1 MAPEALAA
9 LEGDL
14 RALNGMALLRRTEF
28 SRVDL
33 DFVLG
38 LDCYGQVKGRNTD
51 DADATV
57 PLFLLPSP
65 SAPSHEAADAD
76 GGGGGKS
83 STACDHTGPG
93 CAHHHEHAHTW
104 EVITLAI
111 VAPGLEVDVDRV
123 RRWLGRLLWREEE
136 EEEAE
141 GEGEQQ
147 QGHGRRLGR
156 QTEIYRMKG
165 VLAVA
170 GSGAVHILQAVH
182 ETFEVEPSRALTWG
196 EGTLP
201 RECRVV
207 VIGKGLD
214 EGALR
219 RGLLA
224 TSAGEWV

>member
-33 DFVLG
+33 DFVVG
-38 LDCYGQVKGRNTD
+38 LDCYGQVKGR

-57 PLFLLPSP
+57 PLFLLPPP
-65 SAPSHEAADAD
+65 SATSHEAADPD
-76 GGGGGKS
+76 GGGSGES
-83 STACDHTGPG
+83 NTACDHTGPG
-93 CAHHHEHAHTW
+93 CAHHEHAHTR
-104 EVITLAI
+104 EVMTLAL

-136 EEEAE
+136 EEEEE
-141 GEGEQQ
+141 GEGERGQ
-147 QGHGRRLGR
+147 QGHGRQLGR

-182 ETFEVEPSRALTWG
+182 ETFEVEPSRTLTWG